1 MIRRGLLKEY
11 ASTISVIIRVTD
23 MLAVLLAAVV
33 SYYIKFGK
41 FTFEDYYKDAFLLGV
56 LLVPV
61 IFSMFDVYRSWRA
74 RNPFQ
79 QIRQIT
85 VSWGMV
91 ILSLVAIASLM
102 KQTIGYS
109 REWFIY
115 WVVTGWVILL
125 VSRLLITSVLKY
137 FRSSGWNS
145 RKVLVVGTD
154 STAQELVQRVRD
166 TGWAGIEVNGY
177 IADDAESGR
186 QIDGVPVRGGI
197 ANIDE
202 IVAAE
207 KIDEVWV
214 VLPIT
219 MKEAVLEILRKLQYA
234 TVDVRYFLDFK
245 DFRLMNHS
253 ITEIMGL
260 PVVNLAESPMHGINR
275 LIKALEDRLL
285 AAVILIVISP
295 LMLVIALLVK
305 FTSPGPVLF
314 KQLRHGWDG
323 RKIKV
328 YKFRTM
334 YVHQEDAGQVT
345 QAVRDDKRITPV
357 GKFLRKTSLDELPQF
372 FNVLQGR
379 MSIVGPRPHA
389 VQHNEYYKEQ
399 IEAYML
405 RHKVKPGITGW
416 AQVNGW
422 RGETDSLEKMQKR
435 VEYDIFYIENWS
447 LWFDLQIMF
456 MTVFRGFVNKNA
468 Y

>member
-1 MIRRGLLKEY
+1 
-11 ASTISVIIRVTD
+11 
-23 MLAVLLAAVV
+23 
-33 SYYIKFGK
+33 
-41 FTFEDYYKDAFLLGV
+41 
-56 LLVPV
+56 
-61 IFSMFDVYRSWRA
+61 
-74 RNPFQ
+74 
-79 QIRQIT
+79 
-85 VSWGMV
+85 
-91 ILSLVAIASLM
+91 
-102 KQTIGYS
+102 
-109 REWFIY
+109 
-115 WVVTGWVILL
+115 LL
-125 VSRLLITSVLKY
+125 VSRLLITTALKL

-145 RKVLVVGTD
+145 RKVLLVGTD
-154 STAQELVQRVRD
+154 STAQELVQRVKA
-166 TGWAGIEVNGY
+166 TSWAGIEINGF
-177 IADDAESGR
+177 IDDSAEIGSLVVGE
-186 QIDGVPVRGGI
+186 PVKGGI
-197 ANIDE
+197 NDIDA
-202 IVAAE
+202 VVTRE

-253 ITEIMGL
+253 ISEIMGV
-260 PVVNLAESPMHGINR
+260 PVVNLTESPMHGINR
-275 LIKALEDRLL
+275 LIKAIEDRLL
-285 AAVILIVISP
+285 SAVILVVISP
-295 LMLVIALLVK
+295 LLLLIALLVK

-314 KQLRHGWDG
+314 KQMRHGWDG
-323 RKIKV
+323 KKIKV

-334 YVHQEDAGQVT
+334 YVHQEEAGKVT
-345 QAVRDDKRITPV
+345 QAGRQDKRVTPL
-357 GKFLRKTSLDELPQF
+357 GGFLRRTSLDELPQF

-447 LWFDLQIMF
+447 LWFDVQIML
-456 MTVFRGFVNKNA
+456 MTLFKGFVNKNA